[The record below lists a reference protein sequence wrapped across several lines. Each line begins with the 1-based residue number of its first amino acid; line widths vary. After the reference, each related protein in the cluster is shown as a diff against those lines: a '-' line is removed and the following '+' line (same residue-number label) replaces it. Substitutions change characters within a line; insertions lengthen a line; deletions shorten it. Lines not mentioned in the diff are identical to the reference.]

1 MSRREKTFKYITL
14 RPNVAAR
21 IKTKKRI
28 AMKTFFKILGGVV
41 ILGIFA
47 YTIYFLYQ
55 KSQTEAVVFET
66 TTAFVSNIIKKTTA
80 TGSVVPRK
88 EIEIKPVV
96 SGIIDEIYVEEGV
109 MIKKGDLIA
118 KIRIIPNMINLN
130 NAESRVDVAK
140 INMKDAQR
148 NYDRQLGLF
157 EKGVIAKA
165 DFEGYEVAF
174 QNSKE
179 ELETAEETLELIQEG
194 QIKKKGSVTNTLVKS
209 TITGMILDIP
219 VEVGDQVIESN
230 NFNPGSTIASV
241 ADMGEMVFEGNIDES
256 EVGKIKEGMPLILT
270 IGALEDVSFDATL
283 EQISPKGFEINGA
296 VQFEIKADVQLQ
308 KDQFVRA
315 GYSANADI
323 VLDRV
328 DSVLTISESVLK
340 FDDDTTYVEIE
351 VGEQEY
357 EKRIIETGLSD
368 GINIQV
374 ISGLKEED
382 KIKKTS

>member
-1 MSRREKTFKYITL
+1 
-14 RPNVAAR
+14 
-21 IKTKKRI
+21 
-28 AMKTFFKILGGVV
+28 MKTFFKILGGVV

-55 KSQTEAVVFET
+55 KSQTKAVVFET

-96 SGIIDEIYVEEGV
+96 SGIIDEIYVEEGA

-130 NAESRVDVAK
+130 NAKSRVDVAK
-140 INMKDAQR
+140 INLKDARR

-165 DFEGYEVAF
+165 DFEGYEVAY

-194 QIKKKGSVTNTLVKS
+194 QIKKKGSATNTLVKS

-219 VEVGDQVIESN
+219 IEVGDQVIESN

-270 IGALEDVSFDATL
+270 IGALEDVSFDAIL

-308 KDQFVRA
+308 RDQFVRA

-328 DSVLTISESVLK
+328 DSVLTISESVLI

-351 VGEQEY
+351 VGEQQF

-374 ISGLKEED
+374 VSGLNEDD